1 MTELQELRRYRRD
14 LHRIPEPDFDL
25 PQTIAYIEG
34 VLAPLACEVTH
45 PCPSCVCAFFDAG
58 VGATHATAIRADMDA
73 LPIAE
78 ATGVAFAST
87 HPGKMHACGHD
98 GHMAMALAA
107 ATFVDR
113 AIREQPGTIKRN
125 VLFVFQ
131 PAEETTG
138 WRQDGVPR
146 AACSSAMGQIAS
158 LASTYGPICPP
169 VRWRAVPVRC
179 WRAQAR
185 RTFIS
190 MARVS
195 ISPRTY
201 GVPVEESHDAAL
213 AAAKFLVSERE
224 LMDVLGADEPCI
236 GKFGLLQAGTVC
248 NAVAGEAH
256 VAGSLR
262 VFTDDMFDRAREG
275 VRRVL
280 DEACAA
286 TGCTYDLDFAEG
298 YPPVDNDP
306 ELFAHIAPAL
316 SELQVVDEPLLI
328 AEDFAFY
335 QRYLPGVFF
344 LLGTARLPAK
354 IIRAIPD
361 GCSRLCHELLC
372 IPIPC
377 SLTRKFCSKAS
388 MFTSDCFCLVNRRGF
403 ILSKIRTNVRYNR
416 DVCL

>member
-14 LHRIPEPDFDL
+14 LHRIPELDFDL

-58 VGATHATAIRADMDA
+58 TGAAHATAIRADMDA

-78 ATGVAFAST
+78 ATGA
-87 HPGKMHACGHD
+87 
-98 GHMAMALAA
+98 ALAA
-107 ATFVDR
+107 ATHVDR
-113 AIREQPGTIKRN
+113 TIREQPGAIKRN

-138 WRQDGVPR
+138 GAKTVCESGVFERYGADRIFGFHVWPDLP
-146 AACSSAMGQIAS
+146 AGT
-158 LASTYGPICPP
+158 LASCPGPLL
-169 VRWRAVPVRC
+169 
-179 WRAQAR
+179 AR
-185 RTFIS
+185 SSETHVHIHGT
-190 MARVS
+190 S
-195 ISPRTY
+195 IHIAKTY
-201 GVPVEESHDAAL
+201 GVPVGESHDAAL

-224 LMDVLGADEPCI
+224 LMDELGADEPCI

-262 VFTDDMFDRAREG
+262 VFTDGMFGRAREG

-306 ELFAHIAPAL
+306 ELFACIAPAL
-316 SELQVVDEPLLI
+316 SELQLVDEPLLI

-335 QRYLPGVFF
+335 QRHLPGVFF
-344 LLGTARLPAK
+344 LLGTGAPAGQDN
-354 IIRAIPD
+354 PSDSD
-361 GCSRLCHELLC
+361 GCPAYATSALHTDTMLFDEEILLKGLDVYKRLLL
-372 IPIPC
+372 
-377 SLTRKFCSKAS
+377 LA
-388 MFTSDCFCLVNRRGF
+388 
-403 ILSKIRTNVRYNR
+403 
-416 DVCL
+416 